1 MWRFESIRSP
11 FSSVLCH
18 TWFGYFLPLKLATVL
33 TLPKI
38 FTLPVQTK
46 TDNKIHHCILTFGL
60 RKENC
65 RFDIF
70 LNTNL
75 YILLTIE
82 LYFLMFILF
91 NVLCIV
97 PTIIVSNIAIN
108 PWSLFHCPNLMF
120 SCIIPCIFFNPSL

>member
-1 MWRFESIRSP
+1 MQKMSKKVQEKSLFVRFEILNFRP
-11 FSSVLCH
+11 LRFSVVGQVCPTYIYL
-18 TWFGYFLPLKLATVL
+18 FP
-33 TLPKI
+33 
-38 FTLPVQTK
+38 TK
-46 TDNKIHHCILTFGL
+46 CILTFGL

-65 RFDIF
+65 GFDIF

-75 YILLTIE
+75 YILLAIQ

-108 PWSLFHCPNLMF
+108 P
-120 SCIIPCIFFNPSL
+120 